1 MKERTRCSVTAG
13 ERPVHY
19 DASVRRRVG
28 GSGECTDPLTE
39 AFLVA

>member
-19 DASVRRRVG
+19 DDLVRRRVS
-28 GSGECTDPLTE
+28 GSVEYTDPLTE